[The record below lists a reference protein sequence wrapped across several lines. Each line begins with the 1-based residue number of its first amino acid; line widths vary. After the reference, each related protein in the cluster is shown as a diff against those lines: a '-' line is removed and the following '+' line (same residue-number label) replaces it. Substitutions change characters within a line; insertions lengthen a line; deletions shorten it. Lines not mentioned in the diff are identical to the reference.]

1 VQTTVIRPR
10 YTVLLRDLRELWE
23 YHELLY
29 FFIWKELKI
38 RYKQTAVGVA
48 WAIFQ
53 PFVTM
58 VVFSVFFGT
67 LVGVPSDGVPYPIF
81 VYAGLLYWQFF
92 SSSLSQV
99 SNSLIGNQALLTKVY
114 FPRLL
119 LPISA
124 VAVNLVDFFVASII
138 LIAMMV
144 YYNFVPIFTSILVLP
159 LLVVLTFAFAVG
171 AGLFLAAVNVK
182 YRDVK
187 YVLPFFIQTLMF
199 LTPVIYPPSILGAY
213 SWILALNPMTGII
226 KAARSTLFGA
236 PPVNWTLLALSGAV
250 TVIILV
256 IGIWYFKKTE
266 RTFADLI

>member
-1 VQTTVIRPR
+1 MTTVIRPR
-10 YTVLLRDLRELWE
+10 YTVLVRDLRELWE

-58 VVFSVFFGT
+58 VVFSVFFGA

-92 SSSLSQV
+92 SFSLSQV
-99 SNSLIGNQALLTKVY
+99 SNSLVVNQALLTKVY

-124 VAVNLVDFFVASII
+124 VAVNLIDFFVASII
-138 LIAMMV
+138 LIAMMI
-144 YYNFVPIFTSILVLP
+144 YYNFVPIFTSVVILP
-159 LLVVLTFAFAVG
+159 LLVLLTFSLAVG
-171 AGLFLAAVNVK
+171 SGLILATVNVK

-199 LTPVIYPPSILGAY
+199 VTPVIYPPSILGNY
-213 SWILALNPMTGII
+213 SWMLALNPMTGII
-226 KAARSTLFGA
+226 KAARSTLFGT
-236 PPVNWTLLALSGAV
+236 PPVNWTLLALSGLV
-250 TVIILV
+250 TVVILIV
-256 IGIWYFKKTE
+256 GIWYFKKTE